1 MKLNEGKFHLLILG
15 HMQEL
20 SWPNIRRSEIWKS
33 EKQKPFGIVIDR
45 NLRFD
50 GYILS
55 QCKKAAR
62 KLNVLVRIWKCMIIE
77 RKRML
82 MKTFI
87 EYQFGYCPLGWICF
101 NQSRNNRNNRIN
113 HLHERALIIV
123 YIGNVSSFEGLF
135 QRDQSVS
142 IHHRNNHLLEIEL

>member
-123 YIGNVSSFEGLF
+123 YIGNVSSFEGLL
-135 QRDQSVS
+135 QRDQSVN